1 MYNLLSATVERV
13 QDVVQ
18 QNGSVTLSYLESIL
32 DTSFNLIFLAIDKLS
47 RENKIQIKRGGK
59 DYVLSLSEQSAK
71 VYESKF

>member
-18 QNGSVTLSYLESIL
+18 QNGSVTLSNLESIL

-47 RENKIQIKRGGK
+47 RENKIQIQRGGK
-59 DYVLSLSEQSAK
+59 DYVLSLPELHTK
-71 VYESKF
+71 VYESKL

>member
-1 MYNLLSATVERV
+1 MQNILSVTVDRI
-13 QDVVQ
+13 QNVVQ
-18 QNGSVTLSYLESIL
+18 QNGSVTLSQLEAIL

>member
-18 QNGSVTLSYLESIL
+18 QNGSVTLSNLESIL

>member
-18 QNGSVTLSYLESIL
+18 QNGSVTLSNLESIL

-59 DYVLSLSEQSAK
+59 DYVLSLSEQPTK

>member
-1 MYNLLSATVERV
+1 MHNLLSETVDRV

-47 RENKIQIKRGGK
+47 RENKIQIKKGGK

>member
-1 MYNLLSATVERV
+1 MHNLLSVTVDRV

-18 QNGSVTLSYLESIL
+18 QNGSVTLSQLETIL

>member
-18 QNGSVTLSYLESIL
+18 QNGSVTLSNLESIL

-59 DYVLSLSEQSAK
+59 DYVLSLSEQPAK

>member
-18 QNGSVTLSYLESIL
+18 QNGSVTLSNLESIL

-47 RENKIQIKRGGK
+47 QENKIQVEKGGQ
-59 DYVLSLSEQSAK
+59 DYVLSR
-71 VYESKF
+71 

>member
-1 MYNLLSATVERV
+1 MHNLLSVTVDRV

-18 QNGSVTLSYLESIL
+18 QNGSVTLSELESIL

-59 DYVLSLSEQSAK
+59 DYVLSLSEQPTK

>member
-47 RENKIQIKRGGK
+47 RENKIQIKKGGK

>member
-18 QNGSVTLSYLESIL
+18 QNGSVTLSNLDSIL

-59 DYVLSLSEQSAK
+59 DYVLSLSEQPTK

>member
-1 MYNLLSATVERV
+1 MHNLLSETVDSV

-47 RENKIQIKRGGK
+47 RENKIQIKKGGK